1 MRLIAIVL
9 LAFWTQDPR
18 QPVPDATAVK
28 NADKLIHEI
37 FKDDFTKKAPADMV
51 ALAKKLIA
59 QGEQSDNDAPT
70 RYALLKT
77 AHEVALQGGDGPL
90 ALRAIDLLAKS
101 FVVNAGS
108 LKMAALQTAAKNV
121 KTPDDMKAAAT
132 GYLALADEALAA
144 DDTDT
149 AAKAANEAS
158 QLAKKAKELPPP
170 GRPRSR
176 S

>member
-1 MRLIAIVL
+1 MRLTL
-9 LAFWTQDPR
+9 LLLFALWTQDPR
-18 QPVPDATAVK
+18 QPIPDANAVK

-37 FKDDFTKKAPADMV
+37 FKDDFAKKTPADMV

-101 FVVNAGS
+101 FAVVW
-108 LKMAALQTAAKNV
+108 
-121 KTPDDMKAAAT
+121 
-132 GYLALADEALAA
+132 
-144 DDTDT
+144 
-149 AAKAANEAS
+149 
-158 QLAKKAKELPPP
+158 
-170 GRPRSR
+170 
-176 S
+176 